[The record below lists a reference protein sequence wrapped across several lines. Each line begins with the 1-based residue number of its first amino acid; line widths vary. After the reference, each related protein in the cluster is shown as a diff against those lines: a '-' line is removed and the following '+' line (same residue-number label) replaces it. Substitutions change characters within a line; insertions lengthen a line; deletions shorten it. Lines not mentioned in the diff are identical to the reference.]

1 MWKIELSKSADKFV
15 RRERI
20 KDTEIGLFI
29 EKFINY
35 SKGLD
40 ENIDVKK
47 INGKEYH
54 RIKTVR

>member
-1 MWKIELSKSADKFV
+1 VWKIELSKSADKFV
-15 RRERI
+15 RKERI
-20 KDTEIGLFI
+20 KDTEIHLLI

-47 INGKEYH
+47 MKGKWKVATE
-54 RIKTVR
+54 

>member
-1 MWKIELSKSADKFV
+1 VWKIELSKSADKFV

-47 INGKEYH
+47 INGKD
-54 RIKTVR
+54 ITG